1 MVDAVPVTVERFA
14 SVDSLRGLT
23 VAAMLFVNNPADWQH
38 VLPPFRHAEWD
49 GWTPTDLI
57 FPLFL
62 LIVGVSISLSLTS
75 RMEAGTRPAQL
86 RNGILMRALRLFLL
100 GLALNVM
107 AYLLLDLRDVRIM
120 AVLQRIAI
128 CYAAV
133 AFIAIYTRSAAQWTI
148 AACLL
153 LGYWALLSL
162 GGSLAVEVNL
172 TDRID
177 AWVLGA
183 HSYEYN
189 VTTGRAHD
197 PEGLLSTLGAIATTL
212 LGVRAGD
219 WLRHGDTRRLVV
231 TGFGAMAIAAL
242 WSMLLPFNKNL
253 WTPSFALLTA
263 GFGFLV
269 VALFHGLID
278 RKGWMPLGRSFGV
291 NAIAMF
297 AGSMVLAYVLIGL
310 GLLKTMYEDWL
321 ASWLAPLV
329 GPSLASHAY
338 ALLVVL
344 FFWVIARRL
353 DARGIHFRI

>member
-1 MVDAVPVTVERFA
+1 VSAERLA

-38 VLPPFRHAEWD
+38 VYPPFRHAEWH

-62 LIVGVSISLSLTS
+62 FIVGVSISLSLNS
-75 RMEAGTRPAQL
+75 RIEGGAASAQL
-86 RNGILMRALRLFLL
+86 RRGIVMRALRLFLL
-100 GLALNVM
+100 GVGLNVM
-107 AYLLLDLRDVRIM
+107 AYLLLDLRDVRVM

-128 CYAAV
+128 CYAIV
-133 AFIAIYTRSAAQWTI
+133 AFIAIYTRPAAQWLI
-148 AACLL
+148 AAGLL
-153 LGYWALLSL
+153 LGYTALLVL
-162 GGSLAVEVNL
+162 GGSLSIEVNIA
-172 TDRID
+172 DRVD
-177 AWVLGA
+177 AWVLGS

-219 WLRHGDTRRLVV
+219 WLRRGDTRRSLA
-231 TGFGAMAIAAL
+231 TGFGAVAL
-242 WSMLLPFNKNL
+242 GALGSLLLPLNKNL

-263 GFGFLV
+263 GFGFLLV
-269 VALFHGLID
+269 VLFHVLID
-278 RKGWMPLGRSFGV
+278 RKGWMPAGRSFGV

-297 AGSMVLAYVLIGL
+297 AGSMLLAYVLIGL
-310 GLLKTMYEDWL
+310 GLLKPMYEDWL
-321 ASWLAPLV
+321 ASWLAPLA
-329 GPSLASHAY
+329 GPYVSSHAY

-353 DARGIHFRI
+353 DARGIYFKI